1 MDFVIYGAGG
11 FWAVEVKNAT
21 RVRPQD
27 LRALRAFRKDYPECE
42 ALLIYRGAERL
53 RIDGIW
59 CLPGEEFLRELRPGG
74 GLVESHRAD

>member
-1 MDFVIYGAGG
+1 VDFVIYGGGG
-11 FWAVEVKNAT
+11 FWAVEVKNTT

-27 LRALRAFRKDYPECE
+27 LRALRAFREEYPECE

-59 CLPGEEFLRELRPGG
+59 CLPGEAFLRSLRPDRE
-74 GLVESHRAD
+74 LVALKTP